1 MNKHSISLEDTFK
14 TETEIETTTEL
25 RTSTTTHS
33 ETLEEHTTMK
43 PTEGSGVNTGEEEHL
58 LFESER
64 ENNSEVE
71 DSEFI
76 NVHQYEIM
84 RST

>member
-1 MNKHSISLEDTFK
+1 MEDTFK
-14 TETEIETTTEL
+14 IETEIEATTEL

-33 ETLEEHTTMK
+33 ETLEEHKTMK
-43 PTEGSGVNTGEEEHL
+43 PTEGSGVNTGEEDL

-76 NVHQYEIM
+76 NVHQ
-84 RST
+84 